1 MSRLLFSFF
10 LVKGMS
16 HVIELKHDI
25 LYLVTNPLTS
35 HESHVLVGCM
45 YCEKPN
51 ILYGMDLVLL
61 DMVKRASWVEFG
73 SSQSG
78 YGSNRLLVKIGH
90 FKQVKNGFGSIGL
103 RVGSGWPIF
112 SNDFFFFLI
121 KKTTYICYLKSHA
134 TNYLI

>member
-1 MSRLLFSFF
+1 MHVTSSFFFSFFF

-35 HESHVLVGCM
+35 HESHVLVGCT

-51 ILYGMDLVLL
+51 ILYGMGLVLL
-61 DMVKRASWVEFG
+61 DMIKRTRWVEFE

-78 YGSNRLLVKIGH
+78 CGSNGLLVKIGH
-90 FKQVKNGFGSIGL
+90 FKQVKNGFGSIWL
-103 RVGSGWPIF
+103 QVG
-112 SNDFFFFLI
+112 
-121 KKTTYICYLKSHA
+121 
-134 TNYLI
+134 